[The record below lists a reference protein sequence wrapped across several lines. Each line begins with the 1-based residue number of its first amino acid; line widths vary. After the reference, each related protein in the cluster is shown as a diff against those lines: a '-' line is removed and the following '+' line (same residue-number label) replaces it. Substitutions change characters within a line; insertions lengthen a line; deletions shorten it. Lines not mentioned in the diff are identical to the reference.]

1 MQRLHGEQA
10 RYLVITPRV
19 RPCSGCMGSR
29 CSGLRTAARLT
40 MVRLTRLDVL
50 WLDLLYQTHYG

>member
-10 RYLVITPRV
+10 RYLVITHRV